1 MTPGKYA
8 GARTA
13 QANTR
18 AAHTPTRAAQANTR
32 AWVRR
37 ARLPFRALLL
47 SCVLLLVACAQQG
60 PPPDAFPEP
69 APPLAPTDASAPATG
84 PEGAAEAAP
93 EAAPQQ
99 GAEAHTPGAASGEA
113 LAESAAQAA
122 APGASGTAP
131 AAITPP
137 GWQID
142 MTGYYLGVP
151 VGRASG
157 AVRLDE
163 EAYQVKFAAHAT
175 GLLKLLTNWSE
186 HFETTGALAPGTPM
200 GLEPSDYLSTRHRRG
215 KTRIR
220 RLRFFDGLAEIV
232 DEQGAVAK
240 VSRVPPEM
248 RRGAVDF
255 MTPILV
261 IGAALARER
270 HCNLRIPTFDGRRRI
285 DAVLRDE
292 GIETLRIDGA
302 SLKTRRCAFVL
313 ERLAG
318 YSERDLRAAPYV
330 GWLWF
335 RDFGDPRLWLPVKA
349 RVDLRPG
356 DGVAY
361 IRPRPLARAADT
373 DS

>member
-1 MTPGKYA
+1 MTCSQP
-8 GARTA
+8 ARRLDA
-13 QANTR
+13 PAR
-18 AAHTPTRAAQANTR
+18 AS
-32 AWVRR
+32 
-37 ARLPFRALLL
+37 ARWSLPLPALVLGGALLL
-47 SCVLLLVACAQQG
+47 GACGKG
-60 PPPDAFPEP
+60 PPEAAPGAAPQP
-69 APPLAPTDASAPATG
+69 APPGASAPAG
-84 PEGAAEAAP
+84 SGGDAA
-93 EAAPQQ
+93 QQ
-99 GAEAHTPGAASGEA
+99 GAEAHTPGAAGGGA
-113 LAESAAQAA
+113 LAEHAQPT
-122 APGASGTAP
+122 APGAP
-131 AAITPP
+131 ASITPP

-151 VGRASG
+151 VGRAGG
-157 AVRLDE
+157 AVRLGEDE
-163 EAYQVKFAAHAT
+163 YQVEFAAHAT

-186 HFETTGALAPGTPM
+186 HFETRGALAPGTPLR
-200 GLEPSDYLSTRHRRG
+200 LEPRDYLSTRHRRG

-255 MTPILV
+255 MTPILI
-261 IGAALARER
+261 IGGALARER

-292 GIETLRIDGA
+292 GEETLRIDGA
-302 SLKTRRCAFVL
+302 SLQTRRCAFVL

-318 YSERDLRAAPYV
+318 YNERDLRAAPYV

-361 IRPRPLARAADT
+361 IRSRPLARAAEPGSQDAPAGGPAVG
-373 DS
+373 SGGS